1 MARELTHRGA
11 ARTRAPHDLEMD
23 LCPPTE
29 CFMIFNGTLVLRVS
43 AQAKAHTPQ
52 DPRCRT
58 GPCSSGGQTQ
68 PSPMTALIIRI
79 MSRAQGGVRL

>member
-1 MARELTHRGA
+1 M
-11 ARTRAPHDLEMD
+11 RAPHDWEMD
-23 LCPPTE
+23 LCPPAE

-58 GPCSSGGQTQ
+58 GH
-68 PSPMTALIIRI
+68 ALVPPEVKL
-79 MSRAQGGVRL
+79 SHLL